1 MGNKMK
7 AAAVLAVCALAV
19 FGAAT
24 LGTQPS
30 GEKRGLAVK
39 SIPAKLFQS
48 PEDAAEANEN
58 QYGNTSEDEAEM
70 EMSLFRS
77 TASVVQMEITTGLT
91 TEYLDPLLLYPVRV
105 VRQGEEVLINDYA
118 DLEKMG
124 LEALYTPELLEAM
137 SEADPENLEI
147 QDWKA
152 VMGDSEGACVVLGK
166 DENGLTGITE
176 FRYSR

>member
-30 GEKRGLAVK
+30 GEKRALAVK

-58 QYGNTSEDEAEM
+58 QYGNISENEAEM

-105 VRQGEEVLINDYA
+105 VRQGEEVIINDYA

-152 VMGDSEGACVVLGK
+152 VMGEPEGACVVLGK